1 MSRDRRSQTR
11 PVSQAESIQHVRKA
25 QQYLASAAA
34 ALQSEAFDAC
44 AGNAVLATMDAAD
57 AVAGVLLGERW
68 QGAHESA
75 ANHVARA
82 GEDGVAIGRQLRRVI
97 RWKSRAHYEAVP
109 VARSEAVDL
118 LRAAERAVA
127 IAERVVARPA

>member
-44 AGNAVLATMDAAD
+44 ARNAVL
-57 AVAGVLLGERW
+57 
-68 QGAHESA
+68 HP
-75 ANHVARA
+75 ARA
-82 GEDGVAIGRQLRRVI
+82 ASLRTQRVMSAISATSTASPATVI
-97 RWKSRAHYEAVP
+97 QMPYS
-109 VARSEAVDL
+109 S
-118 LRAAERAVA
+118 
-127 IAERVVARPA
+127 